1 MNCRA
6 ASEASVSHRDFRAP
20 APDAYLAARE
30 IGLSPG
36 AAWPAGRQ
44 ADEDCDGRGSA
55 RRAHFEA
62 LSTYHRDFPPP
73 PLDALLAAF
82 PPTVQPVAVDSP
94 TAPVP
99 PPYAAMSP
107 SYWQSVTHKDFD
119 KPPADAYMASGVTG
133 GTPNDSSAAPFA
145 DDSGLRPKEVPAQT
159 WHGRQPLSTS
169 ALQSVEGP
177 SRFDGR
183 SSMRGDYK
191 PLPLDALRAALQSN
205 HDFIADALKHESDV
219 RFEGESTA
227 RSHYKAPPAE
237 ALRLAF
243 GPVIRVCDRGAASF
257 SEPIKF
263 EGQSRTRSDFV
274 APPTSVLKE
283 ALSAQPVGE
292 PSRWLAESADKE
304 NVPFQGLSS
313 YRQDFLPPPADAL
326 ADAFEL
332 PLGERYAANT
342 VQEAPCRFE
351 GESSSRRDYQALPLD
366 ALRDSFRYNVRR
378 QEAADAQSKQ
388 SHDIVSIPGES
399 QRLWE
404 PHAAE
409 ALPPPSKAASGG
421 SLLDAYRRGAV
432 RASSSVLGRFEGQSS
447 MRADFR
453 PPPREVLL
461 QAAAASQVARPSSL
475 PASARS
481 TSRFEGQSTS
491 RMDFQAPP
499 REALEQAMQPLSV
512 ALVPRA
518 ASAEPRRFEGESS
531 SRAAYRPPPTECLLA
546 ATRLAEA
553 RAAHA
558 AFEAASSPRRR
569 QTAFEAESQTRRD
582 FVAPPASAYLDV
594 MKSAMASARPQRP
607 PDMAASEVAEMV
619 SSMRRDFPAPPTAAL
634 LESLQIPRIRTTAS
648 QVLGAREQHEFE
660 GESSMRRDYLPPQTE
675 VLLAAHQVPPLRA
688 LQGSSPA
695 LSTRGR
701 GHFEGESTT
710 RRDFVPPSME
720 NLLDALREPRP
731 VAGWRS
737 SSALLTGS
745 SKFEG
750 ESSMKRDFP
759 PHSTRDLVRAVQAP
773 SSSRGAQ
780 QRPSLSTAALRRPAL
795 AELAGGMSP
804 AAAPSQTSA
813 DTPRSAAEHRAKVP
827 ASEGGQALVEAAAAR
842 EARASAGVAMTAS
855 GSASE
860 ASAAPSRHDAAAEA
874 AAKAPL
880 PATPVQRGTSPAS
893 RRPPSIAGWLQSS
906 EPWTSSLHQAYR
918 PPPLD
923 AYQQAYRARLSPV
936 GGGSAGS
943 SARAR
948 SEDISRQKRA
958 PARFE
963 GESFLHR
970 DFQAPS
976 RQALLAA
983 FQPYGGPGPVRADRS
998 STPVATPGKGSDRSD
1013 HDAPRVPPLNFQDV
1027 HAAATQAR
1035 PAGRSSHRAL
1045 AGDAEARS
1053 ILGLASSRSN
1063 VRARSADSAAT
1074 TAQRDFVAPAAHAF
1088 RVPRRLCKPDQE
1100 PLQFGTGAGRF
1111 NGESSAHRDYRPPPP
1126 GNRPQPGARRHYRE
1140 GALMGAKV
1148 RSERAFEDLSAL
1160 EAGAKAASQ
1169 RPAGAARGAGSAAEN
1184 FSATFTFRPPAD
1196 SGNGGDHGSKAAD
1209 KVHSGSRSG
1218 AAHPGNSEET
1228 GRSSIVAM
1236 TAAAADSPAASVRSG
1251 SSRRD
1256 TPASGV
1262 TSTPAKGTADVCR
1275 PWLAPAA
1282 GIPSTF
1288 RVR

>member
-737 SSALLTGS
+737 SSALLTVPC
-745 SKFEG
+745 F
-750 ESSMKRDFP
+750 
-759 PHSTRDLVRAVQAP
+759 
-773 SSSRGAQ
+773 
-780 QRPSLSTAALRRPAL
+780 
-795 AELAGGMSP
+795 
-804 AAAPSQTSA
+804 
-813 DTPRSAAEHRAKVP
+813 TPRSAAEHRAKVP

-842 EARASAGVAMTAS
+842 
-855 GSASE
+855 
-860 ASAAPSRHDAAAEA
+860 EA

-923 AYQQAYRARLSPV
+923 AYQQALSPRWPVAAAAACPWSCATPCRSLAERPLVRFEADSSMRQAYRPPPPEAYRARLSPV

-1209 KVHSGSRSG
+1209 K
-1218 AAHPGNSEET
+1218 ET